1 MTNPVPRSV
10 VDAFYK
16 VYATRDAE
24 KIADFLHDDVE
35 WNVSGPVDVLAFCGT
50 FRGKAIVIHL
60 IKRLVPQVM
69 RVFSFVPE
77 SILVDGDR
85 LAMLNRQSAKRT
97 EDGRVIS
104 FRVANF
110 MRFQD
115 GKVIENV
122 SLIDSFDAVEQVL
135 GHPIAVHDGQRAAQG
150 DLVAI

>member
-1 MTNPVPRSV
+1 MTIAVPRSV

-24 KIADFLHDDVE
+24 KIAEFLHDDIE

-50 FRGKAIVIHL
+50 FRGKTDVLDL

-77 SILVDGDR
+77 SMLVEGDR
-85 LAMLNRQSAKRT
+85 VAMLNRQSARRT
-97 EDGRVIS
+97 DDGRVIS

-135 GHPIAVHDGQRAAQG
+135 GHSLAVHGGRHIG
-150 DLVAI
+150 PGNLVAV

>member
-1 MTNPVPRSV
+1 MTKPVSRAV

-16 VYATRDAE
+16 AYAARDAE
-24 KIADFLHDDVE
+24 KVAEFIHDDVE
-35 WNVSGPVDVLAFCGT
+35 WMVSGPVDVLSFCGT
-50 FRGKAIVIHL
+50 FRGKADVLDLIH
-60 IKRLVPQVM
+60 RLVPQVM

-77 SILVDGDR
+77 SILVEGDR

-97 EDGRVIS
+97 FDGRVIS

-135 GHPIAVHDGQRAAQG
+135 GHALGVRDGRLLGDGNLIA
-150 DLVAI
+150 L